1 MTYPAKPPP
10 LDLWACILAAVLAL
24 ALAAILVARG
34 VGSMG
39 DEREYGRSVTR

>member
-10 LDLWACILAAVLAL
+10 LDMWAGVVAAMLAL

-34 VGSMG
+34 IGSMG
-39 DEREYGRSVTR
+39 DEHVYGRSVTR